1 MTAQT
6 MEASMSKSEESPY
19 FHEYFA
25 SRMQVYKLGAVRPI
39 TYQKY
44 KITLRRI
51 RELAPTLRVS
61 EINKWKYQSLINAY
75 AETHERQTVMDF
87 HNHCRAALL
96 DAIDDG
102 LLKIDP
108 ARKAII
114 KGKEPAKKRPKF
126 LSLFQLQAMLQ
137 GLELGHE
144 PSWDWLILL
153 AAKTGMRFAEIL
165 GLTPSDFDFAQNKVK
180 ISKTWGYKNFEC
192 GFAKTKNESSKRT
205 ISIDPRLAQQM
216 QALVASLPEDK
227 PIFVGT
233 KRIFNST
240 ANNRLVALCRR
251 AGVPE
256 ISFHCLR
263 HTHASLLIFAGVS
276 IASIAKRLGH
286 SNITTTQ
293 ETYLH
298 IIQELEDKD
307 NDKVL
312 THLGELDR

>member
-1 MTAQT
+1 
-6 MEASMSKSEESPY
+6 
-19 FHEYFA
+19 
-25 SRMQVYKLGAVRPI
+25 
-39 TYQKY
+39 
-44 KITLRRI
+44 
-51 RELAPTLRVS
+51 
-61 EINKWKYQSLINAY
+61 
-75 AETHERQTVMDF
+75 
-87 HNHCRAALL
+87 
-96 DAIDDG
+96 
-102 LLKIDP
+102 
-108 ARKAII
+108 
-114 KGKEPAKKRPKF
+114 
-126 LSLFQLQAMLQ
+126 
-137 GLELGHE
+137 LELGNE
-144 PSWDWLILL
+144 PSWDWSILL
-153 AAKTGMRFAEIL
+153 AAKTGMRFAEVL
-165 GLTPSDFDFAQNKVK
+165 GLTPSDFDFSQQKVR
-180 ISKTWGYKNFEC
+180 ITKTWGYKNGEAE
-192 GFAKTKNESSKRT
+192 FAKTKNESSKRT

-216 QALVASLPEDK
+216 QALVASLPADK

-240 ANNRLVALCRR
+240 VNGRLVALCKR

-276 IASIAKRLGH
+276 IASIAMRLGH